1 MNQLIT
7 YDISKFSGMRP
18 MNNPVM
24 MLIFVYPFI
33 LAFTAAYVF
42 DTVYP
47 ALQESVMQQGI
58 SFGVVLL
65 VIAAI
70 PSNFAMYTSLDWPAT
85 FYAGNLI
92 WAVLGFVSTGILFVR
107 IWNI

>member
-1 MNQLIT
+1 
-7 YDISKFSGMRP
+7 
-18 MNNPVM
+18 
-24 MLIFVYPFI
+24 
-33 LAFTAAYVF
+33 
-42 DTVYP
+42 
-47 ALQESVMQQGI
+47 MQQGI

-70 PSNFAMYTSLDWPAT
+70 PSNFAIYTSLDWPAT

-92 WAVLGFVSTGILFVR
+92 RAVLGFASTGILFVR